1 MPEAMNPPLGETLD
15 LPAMT
20 PSYITTLWKYSV
32 SAAFYAVL
40 FI

>member
-32 SAAFYAVL
+32 SAAFYAVF